1 MINEFVCRKFH
12 RIKRAKDKGY
22 NYVCMSYKRN
32 NMLRREDNDGNILV
46 GCSKFCAFKNCPYV
60 DPSCALRKAVDK
72 ITTEEEARVICATC
86 ARFERC
92 ACRIDNGDRPDDR
105 SVTNSCATCRLYKGS
120 GHFRCNMQPY
130 TINFGRDYD
139 GGRCPICGEEL
150 KQVKAKT
157 FETFILGR
165 YEHDRSFANNFL
177 REMDNTLAIKEIL
190 RFN

>member
-1 MINEFVCRKFH
+1 
-12 RIKRAKDKGY
+12 
-22 NYVCMSYKRN
+22 
-32 NMLRREDNDGNILV
+32 
-46 GCSKFCAFKNCPYV
+46 
-60 DPSCALRKAVDK
+60 
-72 ITTEEEARVICATC
+72 
-86 ARFERC
+86 
-92 ACRIDNGDRPDDR
+92 
-105 SVTNSCATCRLYKGS
+105 
-120 GHFRCNMQPY
+120 MQPY